1 MKIVILGA
9 GKMGSF
15 FADVL
20 SFDHEVALYDVDP
33 QRLRFAFN
41 TLRMTRPEE
50 IGEFAPDLVINAAT
64 VKYTIEAFESVL
76 PYLPARTILSDIA
89 SVKTGLPEFYARAG
103 HPFVSTHPM
112 FGPTFA
118 NLSDLS
124 TQHVIIITEGDHL
137 GKVFFKDI
145 YQRLRLNI
153 FEYSFREH
161 DETIAYDAIKEI
173 GAGGDFLGHVTTL
186 MNVDMPSHTKILDR
200 QMYGGWDRDGRRD
213 TADIAH
219 DVVAQALANP
229 PLYPVSDD
237 VLKAK
242 AMDFDYVVTK
252 PECFDVLL
260 DQGEPRLPTYVEGA
274 PAKDLA
280 LWQARGAHGV
290 KPYI

>member
-33 QRLRFAFN
+33 HRLRFAFN

-64 VKYTIEAFESVL
+64 VKYTIEAFEAVL
-76 PYLPARTILSDIA
+76 PHLPSHTILSDIA

-124 TQHVIIITEGDHL
+124 MQNTIIITEGDHL

-153 FEYSFREH
+153 FEYSFQEH
-161 DETIAYDAIKEI
+161 DETIAYSLSIPFTSTLVFASIMKHQEAPGTTFKKHMDIARGLLSED
-173 GAGGDFLGHVTTL
+173 DFLLTE
-186 MNVDMPSHTKILDR
+186 ILFNPNTPQQVR
-200 QMYGGWDRDGRRD
+200 QIQEQLS
-213 TADIAH
+213 T
-219 DVVAQALANP
+219 
-229 PLYPVSDD
+229 
-237 VLKAK
+237 
-242 AMDFDYVVTK
+242 
-252 PECFDVLL
+252 LL
-260 DQGEPRLPTYVEGA
+260 DIVEQ
-274 PAKDLA
+274 KDSDRMKAYLT
-280 LWQARGAHGV
+280 RV
-290 KPYI
+290 RKNIE